1 MTIKTIASSL
11 GLGKGLKIFI
21 FLDLFKKMS
30 KSQHSVKVYPL
41 KMRR

>member
-21 FLDLFKKMS
+21 FLDL
-30 KSQHSVKVYPL
+30 QRVNIQ
-41 KMRR
+41 